1 MVSVL
6 QNGKNYSATN
16 VTPIVLGIP
25 VLGTTEL
32 SYNHKIKDENH
43 YGLGAQPTSYGQGI
57 ETYDGGS
64 ITVSFD
70 EMQQILATAPNNT
83 IINIPPSTITVV
95 FDGLG
100 VLHTVHKILNV
111 RFTEDPFT
119 VKSGD
124 TIMYCKIPFNFA
136 GLDKSGGT

>member
-1 MVSVL
+1 MAVSVL
-6 QNGKNYSATN
+6 QNGKNYSASN

-32 SYNHKIKDENH
+32 TYNYKVKDENH
-43 YGLGAQPTSYGQGI
+43 YGLGEEPTSYGQGQK
-57 ETYDGGS
+57 TYDGGS

-70 EMQQILATAPNNT
+70 EMQQILATAPGNS

-100 VLHTVHKILNV
+100 VLPTVHRLTNV

-136 GLDKSGGT
+136 GIDKSGV

>member
-1 MVSVL
+1 MAVNVL
-6 QNGKNYSATN
+6 QNGKNYSASN
-16 VTPIVLGIP
+16 VTPIILGIP
-25 VLGTTEL
+25 LLGVTEI
-32 SYNHKIKDENH
+32 SYDHDIKYENH
-43 YGLGAQPTSYGQGI
+43 YGLGAQPVSYGQGQ
-57 ETYDGGS
+57 ETYTGG
-64 ITVSFD
+64 TLTCSFD

-100 VLHTVHKILNV
+100 VLPAVHVLSNV
-111 RFTEDPFT
+111 RFTKDPFA

-136 GLDKSGGT
+136 GITKQ